1 MQDKVKSMIGFAI
14 RGKKY
19 SIGESVLSKKG
30 KVKIALL
37 AVDTSSLSKKKYID
51 KLSYNQIPY
60 IEYGT
65 KTELGELLR
74 KNEISL
80 FAIEDINIAKQ
91 VIKLVKEENRYG
103 EKF

>member
-19 SIGESVLSKKG
+19 SIGESVLSRKG

-74 KNEISL
+74 KKEISL

>member
-1 MQDKVKSMIGFAI
+1 MLEKVKSMIGFAI

-19 SIGESVLSKKG
+19 SLGESVLSRKG
-30 KVKIALL
+30 KVKIAIL
-37 AVDTSSLSKKKYID
+37 AEDTSSSTKKKYID

-60 IEYGT
+60 LEYGS

-74 KNEISL
+74 KKEISL

-91 VIKLVKEENRYG
+91 VIKLVKEEIRDG

>member
-1 MQDKVKSMIGFAI
+1 MQEKIKAMIGFAI

-19 SIGESVLSKKG
+19 SIGESVLSRKG

-37 AVDTSSLSKKKYID
+37 AVDTSSSSKKKYID

-60 IEYGT
+60 VEYGT
-65 KTELGELLR
+65 KNELGEILR

-91 VIKLVKEENRYG
+91 VIKLVKEEIRDG